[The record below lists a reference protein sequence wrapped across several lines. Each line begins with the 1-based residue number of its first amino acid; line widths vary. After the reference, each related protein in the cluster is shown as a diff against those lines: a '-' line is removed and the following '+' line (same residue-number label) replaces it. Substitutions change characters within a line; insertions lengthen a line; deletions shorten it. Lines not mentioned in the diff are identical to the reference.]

1 MTPSRRPPRARPA
14 KRRFSALA
22 HRQSALLRLSTGI
35 AGAPAE
41 DAICHAVVEGLHD
54 EALGYDFVGVF
65 LVDPET
71 GDRVMRAGIG
81 WTDIPADLR
90 LPRGQGLSARPL
102 TDGRLHYTKDVTKE
116 PGYIPGLSSGSE
128 LDVPL
133 LIDGQPVGVLV
144 VESERPNAFDPD
156 DLEIL
161 TAAANLASIAI
172 GRARLETTQRLH
184 LAAERRRADE
194 QRALLETLT
203 ALSAELELSVLLDAV
218 LARAIQLLGASAGEL
233 AIVDRVRQDLEVV
246 ATSAADG
253 VAKGTRLALGEGAM
267 GRVAQTGEPLIISD
281 YREWAGR
288 SAQYAGVEVRSVL
301 VAPLL
306 IGQRRVGAF
315 SVWMDDQSRVF
326 READLALLKLFAP
339 QAAIAI
345 ENARLFT
352 AAEEQRQYF
361 EELVRNSPVAIVTLD
376 VDHNVVSCNPAFER
390 LYGYTGAE
398 VAGRNLDDLITTP
411 ETRAEAEGYTRSA
424 GSHAVT
430 GIGRRRRRDGTMVD
444 VEVLAVPVVV
454 KGRRVGMMGLYH
466 DVTEL
471 LSARRDAEAAN
482 SAKSQFLASMS
493 HELRTPLN
501 AIIGYSEMLEEEVEE
516 RGDDGLLSDIRKIH
530 GAGRH
535 LLSLINDVL
544 DLSKIEAGKMELI
557 PETFAVR
564 AMLDDVLTTVQ
575 PLVTRNGNALKL
587 DCPGDPG
594 TMHTDLTRVRQV
606 LLNLLS
612 NASKFTERGSITLAV
627 RRTDDAGR
635 PLLEFQVRDTGIG
648 MTPEQ
653 LGRLFEA
660 FSQAEVT
667 TSRRYG
673 GTGLGLIISRTFC
686 RMMGGDIAV
695 ESVPGQGS
703 TFTVRLPVVLA
714 GGGAPAAVGPVA
726 AGSGDGRSGT
736 VLVIDDDPA
745 ARALIARHLVK
756 AGFRVEEA
764 ADGDAGLSRARAV
777 RPDVITL
784 DVLMPVMDGWAVLT
798 ALKADPALADI
809 PVVMLTVIDEQRL
822 GFALG
827 AANYLTKPV
836 DRERLVDAVRRVAA
850 KAEGDGVLVVEDD
863 PDTRAA
869 LRRMLERAG
878 WAVTEAENGRVA
890 LERLAARTPRLVLL
904 DLMMPE
910 MDGFDFLDAVRRQP
924 TLRTLPV
931 IVLTAKDLTEDDR
944 RRLNGGVDR
953 IVQKGEPDPEWLMR
967 ELHTLVTRRAAE

>member
-1 MTPSRRPPRARPA
+1 MKPSRRPARARPA
-14 KRRFSALA
+14 KRPFSALA

-41 DAICHAVVEGLHD
+41 DAICRAVVEGLHD

-71 GDRVMRAGIG
+71 GDRVMRAGVG

-102 TDGRLHYTKDVTKE
+102 RDGRLHDTKDVTKE

-133 LIDGQPVGVLV
+133 LIDGRPAGVLV

-172 GRARLETTQRLH
+172 GRARLEAAQRH
-184 LAAERRRADE
+184 EADR

-203 ALSAELELSVLLDAV
+203 ALSAELELSALLDAV
-218 LARAIQLLGASAGEL
+218 LARAIELLGASAGEL
-233 AIVDRVRQDLEVV
+233 AIVDRARQDLEIV

-267 GRVAQTGEPLIISD
+267 GRVAETGQPLIISD
-281 YREWAGR
+281 YREWTGR
-288 SAQYAGVEVRSVL
+288 SAQYAGVAVRSVL

-315 SVWMDDQSRVF
+315 SVWMNDQSRVF
-326 READLALLKLFAP
+326 RDADLDLLKLFAP

-411 ETRAEAEGYTRSA
+411 ETRAEAEGYTRTA
-424 GSHAVT
+424 GRHAVT

-471 LSARRDAEAAN
+471 LSARRDAESAN

-501 AIIGYSEMLEEEVEE
+501 AIIGYSEMLEEEIEE
-516 RGDDGLLSDIRKIH
+516 RGDDRLLADIRKIH

-544 DLSKIEAGKMELI
+544 DLSKIEAGKMELV
-557 PETFAVR
+557 PETFGVR

-575 PLVTRNGNALKL
+575 PLVSRNGNALEL

-612 NASKFTERGSITLAV
+612 NASKFTERGTVTLAV
-627 RRTDDAGR
+627 RRTDDAGG
-635 PLLEFQVRDTGIG
+635 PTLVFQVRDTGIG

-667 TSRRYG
+667 TSRRFG

-695 ESVPGQGS
+695 ESVPGRGS
-703 TFTVRLPVVLA
+703 MFTVRLLATLGQGVAPV
-714 GGGAPAAVGPVA
+714 PAGPVA
-726 AGSGDGRSGT
+726 AASGDGRSGT
-736 VLVIDDDPA
+736 VLVIDDDDA
-745 ARALIARHLVK
+745 ARALIARHLAK

-764 ADGDAGLSRARAV
+764 ADGEAGLARARAV
-777 RPDVITL
+777 QPDVITL
-784 DVLMPVMDGWAVLT
+784 DVLMPGMDGWAVLT
-798 ALKADPALADI
+798 ALKAEPALADI
-809 PVVMLTVIDEQRL
+809 PVLMLTVLDEQRL

-836 DRERLVDAVRRVAA
+836 DRQRLVDAVRRVAA
-850 KAEGDGVLVVEDD
+850 PGEGDGVLVVEDD

-869 LRRMLERAG
+869 LRRTLERAG
-878 WAVTEAENGRVA
+878 WSVTEAENGRVA
-890 LERLAARTPRLVLL
+890 LERLAARIPRLVLL

-924 TLRTLPV
+924 ALRSLPV

-967 ELHTLVTRRAAE
+967 ELRDLVTRRASE